1 MRRPKNRKGIFVVL
15 FGILFMSLMGA
26 AAISI
31 DFARIWAMRNELQTT
46 ADAAALAGAVQI
58 ELTPTDSLQI
68 SNAARNY
75 ASRNLANL
83 LSHSFTFTVELDGD
97 TMTQIG
103 VDNPYREV
111 WKRFIAEKTVCS
123 RTSRVEPAEV
133 V

>member
-1 MRRPKNRKGIFVVL
+1 MRRAKNRKGIFVVL

-58 ELTPTDSLQI
+58 GLTPTDSLQI

-75 ASRNLANL
+75 AAETSRWVWRAR
-83 LSHSFTFTVELDGD
+83 STAWYSD
-97 TMTQIG
+97 IG
-103 VDNPYREV
+103 
-111 WKRFIAEKTVCS
+111 
-123 RTSRVEPAEV
+123 RTSRPRALTTFSA
-133 V
+133 